1 MADVT
6 LSIAG
11 HSYTV
16 SCRDGEE
23 ARLRQLGQMV
33 NDKTED
39 ARAAV
44 GETLGEARI
53 LLFAAL
59 LLADEV
65 ADLRENSG
73 DEEVDARLEALAERV
88 AELAGRLAGGDA
100 GA

>member
-11 HSYTV
+11 HNYTV

-23 ARLRQLGQMV
+23 AHLRDLGQMV
-33 NDKTED
+33 DNKTEE
-39 ARAAV
+39 ARGAV
-44 GETLGEARI
+44 GETLGESRM

-65 ADLRENSG
+65 ADLREN
-73 DEEVDARLEALAERV
+73 
-88 AELAGRLAGGDA
+88 GGDDEVTSRVEA
-100 GA
+100 